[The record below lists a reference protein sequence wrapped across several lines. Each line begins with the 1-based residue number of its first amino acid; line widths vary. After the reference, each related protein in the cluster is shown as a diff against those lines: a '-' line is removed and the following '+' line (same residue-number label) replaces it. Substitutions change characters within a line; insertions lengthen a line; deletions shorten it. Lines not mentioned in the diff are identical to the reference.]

1 MSLASV
7 VIVRNKNDGGARESR
22 LVSGWT
28 VEGAPEQASSGPGA
42 PEQGATPEPLVAAFA
57 AAEQQTDESGAGGS
71 EPTGERAQMSN
82 ATLVVLGVFGG
93 IYLMYTWV
101 WFSWAEYYASANDLV
116 AASSG
121 SLGGVLQQIVFW
133 IAPLAPIGWF
143 FTALLMNRGAS
154 TLRLALWI
162 VLGAVVLVPL
172 PMIMWGA

>member
-1 MSLASV
+1 M
-7 VIVRNKNDGGARESR
+7 VIVRNKNEGGARESR
-22 LVSGWT
+22 LASGWT
-28 VEGAPEQASSGPGA
+28 VEGAPEQVAI
-42 PEQGATPEPLVAAFA
+42 PEQLEAEDAVAAA
-57 AAEQQTDESGAGGS
+57 SLQRDDASVDDN
-71 EPTGERAQMSN
+71 EPSGERVQMSN
-82 ATLVVLGVFGG
+82 ATLVILGVFGG

-101 WFSWAEYYASANDLV
+101 WFSWAQFYASANDQV

-143 FTALLMNRGAS
+143 LTALLMNRGAS
-154 TLRLALWI
+154 ALRLALWI